1 MLSVLY
7 DITIKREKCVVMIT
21 LNLADK
27 KVVAPLPPENNNLK
41 FFFMLEEKLMCCF
54 FLGGGW
60 QLMPSQFSMST

>member
-1 MLSVLY
+1 MKERTMLSVLY

-41 FFFMLEEKLMCCF
+41 FFFMLEEKLMGCF
-54 FLGGGW
+54 FLAGG
-60 QLMPSQFSMST
+60 FNA